1 MLNQYVN
8 LTPQQKMAQMLQQ
21 QAQQTPLQGGQQEM
35 PQSMGQAASQNPFG
49 GVQDAMKMYQQAS
62 QQGDMQDYK
71 DYIAR
76 LKLGQAQTGGMF
88 DSANTQAPAMTA
100 NNYTG

>member
-8 LTPQQKMAQMLQQ
+8 MTPQQKMAQMLQQ
-21 QAQQTPLQGGQQEM
+21 QQQTTPLQGQDMGQM
-35 PQSMGQAASQNPFG
+35 PQAQNPMAG
-49 GVQDAMKMYQQAS
+49 AQNAMSMYGQMQK
-62 QQGDMQDYK
+62 QNQMQDMQDYM
-71 DYIAR
+71 AR

-88 DSANTQAPAMTA
+88 DSANAQAPMQTA

>member
-21 QAQQTPLQGGQQEM
+21 QAQQTSLQGQQEM
-35 PQSMGQAASQNPFG
+35 PQSMGQQAAQNPFG
-49 GVQDAMKMYQQAS
+49 GVQDAMKMYNQFN

-88 DSANTQAPAMTA
+88 DRGNAQGGNYTA
-100 NNYTG
+100 NEGT

>member
-8 LTPQQKMAQMLQQ
+8 LSPQQKMAQMLQQ

-49 GVQDAMKMYQQAS
+49 GVQDAMKMYQQAT

-88 DSANTQAPAMTA
+88 DSANAQAPK
-100 NNYTG
+100 YTGDMGT

>member
-1 MLNQYVN
+1 MMNQYVN
-8 LTPQQKMAQMLQQ
+8 LSPQQRMAQMLQQ
-21 QAQQTPLQGGQQEM
+21 QQQQQTQLQGQQEM

-49 GVQDAMKMYQQAS
+49 GVQDAMKMYNQFN

-88 DSANTQAPAMTA
+88 DRGNAVGPDVTA

>member
-21 QAQQTPLQGGQQEM
+21 QVQQTPLQGQDMGQSQM
-35 PQSMGQAASQNPFG
+35 PQMQNPMAG
-49 GVQDAMKMYQQAS
+49 AQDAMSMYGKMS
-62 QQGDMQDYK
+62 QQNQMQDYQ
-71 DYIAR
+71 DYMAR

-88 DSANTQAPAMTA
+88 DSANAQAPK
-100 NNYTG
+100 YTGDMGT

>member
-1 MLNQYVN
+1 MMNQYVN
-8 LTPQQKMAQMLQQ
+8 LSPQQRMAQMLQQ
-21 QAQQTPLQGGQQEM
+21 QQQTTPLQGQQEM
-35 PQSMGQAASQNPFG
+35 PQSMGQQAQNPFG
-49 GVQDAMKMYQQAS
+49 GVQDAMKMYNQFN

-88 DSANTQAPAMTA
+88 DRGNAIGPDVTA

>member
-21 QAQQTPLQGGQQEM
+21 QAQPTQLQGDMQQQM
-35 PQSMGQAASQNPFG
+35 PQAQNPFS

-62 QQGDMQDYK
+62 QGNQMQDFQ
-71 DYIAR
+71 DYMAR

-88 DSANTQAPAMTA
+88 DLANAQAPK
-100 NNYTG
+100 YTGDMGT

>member
-1 MLNQYVN
+1 MQNQYVN

-21 QAQQTPLQGGQQEM
+21 QAQPTQLQGDMQQQI
-35 PQSMGQAASQNPFG
+35 PQAQNPFG

-62 QQGDMQDYK
+62 QQNQMQDYQ
-71 DYIAR
+71 DYMAR

-88 DSANTQAPAMTA
+88 DRSNAQGG
-100 NNYTG
+100 NYTGDMGT

>member
-1 MLNQYVN
+1 MQNQYVN

-21 QAQQTPLQGGQQEM
+21 QQQQTPLQGQQEM
-35 PQSMGQAASQNPFG
+35 PQAMGQQAQNPLG
-49 GVQDAMKMYQQAS
+49 GIQNAMQMYKQAS
-62 QQGDMQDYK
+62 QQNNMQDMQDYL
-71 DYIAR
+71 AR

-88 DSANTQAPAMTA
+88 DSANAQAPAMSA

>member
-21 QAQQTPLQGGQQEM
+21 QSQPTQLQGDMQQQM
-35 PQSMGQAASQNPFG
+35 PQAQNPFS

-62 QQGDMQDYK
+62 QSNQMQDFQ
-71 DYIAR
+71 DYMAR

-88 DSANTQAPAMTA
+88 DLANAQAPK
-100 NNYTG
+100 YTGDMGT

>member
-1 MLNQYVN
+1 M
-8 LTPQQKMAQMLQQ
+8 TPQQKMAQMLQQ
-21 QAQQTPLQGGQQEM
+21 QAQPTQLQGDMQQQM
-35 PQSMGQAASQNPFG
+35 PQAQNPFG

-62 QQGDMQDYK
+62 QRNQMQDYQ
-71 DYIAR
+71 DYMAR

>member
-21 QAQQTPLQGGQQEM
+21 QAQQTPMQGGQQEM

>member
-21 QAQQTPLQGGQQEM
+21 QAQPTQLQGDMQQQM
-35 PQSMGQAASQNPFG
+35 PQAQNPFS

-62 QQGDMQDYK
+62 QGSQMQDFQ
-71 DYIAR
+71 DYMAR

-88 DSANTQAPAMTA
+88 DLANAQAPK
-100 NNYTG
+100 YTGDMGT

>member
-1 MLNQYVN
+1 MQNQYVN

-21 QAQQTPLQGGQQEM
+21 QAQPTQLQGDMQQQM
-35 PQSMGQAASQNPFG
+35 PQAQNPFG

-62 QQGDMQDYK
+62 QGNQMQDFQ
-71 DYIAR
+71 DYMAR

-88 DSANTQAPAMTA
+88 DLANAQAPK
-100 NNYTG
+100 YTGDMGT

>member
-8 LTPQQKMAQMLQQ
+8 MTPQQKMAQMLQQ
-21 QAQQTPLQGGQQEM
+21 QQQTTPLQGEPQM
-35 PQSMGQAASQNPFG
+35 PQAQNPFG
-49 GVQDAMKMYQQAS
+49 GAADAMKMYNQAS
-62 QQGDMQDYK
+62 QQNQMQDYQ
-71 DYIAR
+71 DYMAR

-88 DSANTQAPAMTA
+88 DSANAAAPAMAA

>member
-1 MLNQYVN
+1 MQNQYVN

-21 QAQQTPLQGGQQEM
+21 QAQPTPLQGDMQQQM
-35 PQSMGQAASQNPFG
+35 PQAQNPFG

-62 QQGDMQDYK
+62 QQNQMQDYQ
-71 DYIAR
+71 DYMAR

-88 DSANTQAPAMTA
+88 DRNNAQGG
-100 NNYTG
+100 NYTGDMGT

>member
-21 QAQQTPLQGGQQEM
+21 Q
-35 PQSMGQAASQNPFG
+35 SQPT
-49 GVQDAMKMYQQAS
+49 QL
-62 QQGDMQDYK
+62 QGDMQQQIPQVQNPFAGAQNAMSMYGQMQKQNQMQDMQDYM
-71 DYIAR
+71 AR

-88 DSANTQAPAMTA
+88 DRSNAQGG
-100 NNYTG
+100 NYTGDMGT

>member
-8 LTPQQKMAQMLQQ
+8 MTPQQKMAQMLQQ
-21 QAQQTPLQGGQQEM
+21 QGQQTPLQGQDTSQQQM
-35 PQSMGQAASQNPFG
+35 PAAQNPFG
-49 GVQDAMKMYQQAS
+49 GASDAMNMYGKMS
-62 QQGDMQDYK
+62 QQSQMQDYQ
-71 DYIAR
+71 DYMAR

-88 DSANTQAPAMTA
+88 NSANAQAPAMTA

>member
-21 QAQQTPLQGGQQEM
+21 QAQPTQLQGDMQQQM
-35 PQSMGQAASQNPFG
+35 PQAQNPFSG
-49 GVQDAMKMYQQAS
+49 AQDAIKMYQQAS
-62 QQGDMQDYK
+62 QGSQMQDFQ
-71 DYIAR
+71 DYLAR

-88 DSANTQAPAMTA
+88 DLANAQAPK
-100 NNYTG
+100 YTGDMGT

>member
-49 GVQDAMKMYQQAS
+49 GVQDAMKMYQQTS

>member
-21 QAQQTPLQGGQQEM
+21 QAQPTQLQGDMQQQM
-35 PQSMGQAASQNPFG
+35 PQAQNPFG
-49 GVQDAMKMYQQAS
+49 GAQDAMKMYQQAT

-71 DYIAR
+71 DYMAR

-88 DSANTQAPAMTA
+88 DSVNTQAPAMTA

>member
-1 MLNQYVN
+1 MQNQYVN

-21 QAQQTPLQGGQQEM
+21 QAQPTQLQGDMQQQM
-35 PQSMGQAASQNPFG
+35 PQAQNPFG

-62 QQGDMQDYK
+62 QQGQMQDYQ
-71 DYIAR
+71 DYMAR

-88 DSANTQAPAMTA
+88 DRNNAQGG
-100 NNYTG
+100 NYTGDMGT

>member
-21 QAQQTPLQGGQQEM
+21 QQQPTQLQGQQEM
-35 PQSMGQAASQNPFG
+35 PQMMGQQAQNPFG

-62 QQGDMQDYK
+62 QQNNMQDMR
-71 DYIAR
+71 DYMAR

-88 DSANTQAPAMTA
+88 DSANVQAPAMTA

>member
-21 QAQQTPLQGGQQEM
+21 QAQQTPMQGGQQEM
-35 PQSMGQAASQNPFG
+35 PQSMGQQAAQNPFG
-49 GVQDAMKMYQQAS
+49 GVQDAMKMYNQFN

-88 DSANTQAPAMTA
+88 DSANAQAPAMTA